1 MRRNTPVICI
11 ATTSLL
17 LAAEAAFA
25 LGAFALRAFALRA
38 FALRAAPGKS
48 STKNA
53 SSESHLLGRHKVNTM
68 RLLHAVRKI
77 PQEFAILLPP
87 TTRLQPI
94 PPQNLFY
101 TFLTAFH
108 DQNAVLQF
116 ARIFSPT
123 NGPRHLVRTVS
134 RRMTI

>member
-1 MRRNTPVICI
+1 MRGNTPVVCI

-17 LAAEAAFA
+17 LTAFAFAFAAFA
-25 LGAFALRAFALRA
+25 L
-38 FALRAAPGKS
+38 APGQS
-48 STKNA
+48 STKNT
-53 SSESHLLGRHKVNTM
+53 SGESHLLGRHKVYTV
-68 RLLHAVRKI
+68 RLLHTVRKI
-77 PQEFAILLPP
+77 PQEFAILLTP
-87 TTRLQPI
+87 TARLEPI
-94 PPQNLFY
+94 PTQNLFY
-101 TFLTAFH
+101 TFLAAFH